1 MTIFFYKRSTKNLK
15 IGNTAIWVFSDI
27 WRLRRVMYTKIDT
40 NIFNE
45 MLLNDAK
52 CQGYSFY
59 RFWVI
64 MGKPTWQ
71 KGWLESPPPPNPH
84 THPD

>member
-1 MTIFFYKRSTKNLK
+1 MFLWSSLVTGPSFMSISFTGSGVMTIFFYKRSTKNLK

-59 RFWVI
+59 RF
-64 MGKPTWQ
+64 
-71 KGWLESPPPPNPH
+71 
-84 THPD
+84 